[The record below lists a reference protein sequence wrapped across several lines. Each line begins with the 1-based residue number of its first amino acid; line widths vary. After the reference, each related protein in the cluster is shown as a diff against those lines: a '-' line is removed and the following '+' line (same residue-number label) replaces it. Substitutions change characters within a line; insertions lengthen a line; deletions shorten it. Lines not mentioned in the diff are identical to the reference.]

1 MDIIS
6 LPVEFNKKKI
16 DSRFRLV
23 VIASQRARELLLGAK
38 QRIQTK
44 AKKVTTT
51 SIIEAIS
58 ENIEFITGAD
68 ASAAREKAEKID
80 YKRLLEEKRRP
91 IADLSELEKDLRVY
105 LHGKEAEEME
115 LQEIFHEPKERGEAE
130 KAE

>member
-23 VIASQRARELLLGAK
+23 VIASQRARELSLGAK
-38 QRIQTK
+38 QKIQTK
-44 AKKVTTT
+44 ARKVTTT
-51 SIIEAIS
+51 SIQETIS
-58 ENIEFITGAD
+58 DNIEFITGAD
-68 ASAAREKAEKID
+68 ASAARERAEKID
-80 YKRLLEEKRRP
+80 YKRLLEEKRKP

-105 LHGKEAEEME
+105 LHGKETEEME
-115 LQEIFHEPKERGEAE
+115 LEEIFQQPKESGEAE